1 MTRALWQRLCRAKR
15 STLDTTMKEQQ
26 NSFITDDKKR
36 LSAKELSFPLFEA
49 RRWMYSLGTFFV
61 GAGIALLSIG
71 MWAVFRGYWQV
82 SAYFVIAIG
91 SICQGVLLFS
101 SATAVRVAHEQN
113 SDFALFAALARL
125 RIWFMVMGWVMV
137 FELFRNIVVFLL
149 KRYSIS

>member
-1 MTRALWQRLCRAKR
+1 
-15 STLDTTMKEQQ
+15 
-26 NSFITDDKKR
+26 
-36 LSAKELSFPLFEA
+36 
-49 RRWMYSLGTFFV
+49 MYSFGTFFV